1 MTEIAQEFSTGPGNT
16 RNIDARRHV
25 PGDPSMWFFVIGDLI
40 IFGVY
45 FVSYMYYR
53 GQDQDMFLQG
63 HAKLNLNIGAVN
75 TVVLVTSS
83 LFVALGTAAA
93 RAGKAPDALRLFS
106 IALACGAAFP
116 LLKLFE
122 YIPEI
127 TAGMTPGTNLFFMYY
142 YVMTGMHLC
151 HVLLGLVILCFVIR
165 NLRGPAKPRIS
176 FVETGATYWHMVDI
190 VWLVLFAL
198 LYLMRRSR
206 EGVSSQPADIRVG
219 IAHRGD
225 RVVMGMA
232 DRSGYRR
239 AQSHRGDIRHDGR
252 RGTTP
257 QHHDHR
263 RRAAGRGGEG
273 TVGDMAL
280 HGGPT
285 RTHVAQGD
293 YERMASRS
301 LRALAGLLFRRSVDG
316 RALQHILHSVARSDD
331 GG

>member
-53 GQDQDMFLQG
+53 GQYRDMFLQG

-93 RAGKAPDALRLFS
+93 RAGKTADALRLFS

-165 NLRGPAKPRIS
+165 NLHGPAKPRIS

-190 VWLVLFAL
+190 VWLILFAL
-198 LYLMRRSR
+198 LYLMR
-206 EGVSSQPADIRVG
+206 
-219 IAHRGD
+219 
-225 RVVMGMA
+225 
-232 DRSGYRR
+232 
-239 AQSHRGDIRHDGR
+239 
-252 RGTTP
+252 
-257 QHHDHR
+257 
-263 RRAAGRGGEG
+263 
-273 TVGDMAL
+273 
-280 HGGPT
+280 
-285 RTHVAQGD
+285 
-293 YERMASRS
+293 
-301 LRALAGLLFRRSVDG
+301 
-316 RALQHILHSVARSDD
+316 
-331 GG
+331 